1 MATAAPHRAGW
12 RGATLAPGKIL
23 WEVQEAYQPAIVK
36 EKLTLGP
43 LEYGGQARKTFVGPA
58 AEA

>member
-1 MATAAPHRAGW
+1 
-12 RGATLAPGKIL
+12 LAPGKIL

-36 EKLTLGP
+36 EKLTRGP